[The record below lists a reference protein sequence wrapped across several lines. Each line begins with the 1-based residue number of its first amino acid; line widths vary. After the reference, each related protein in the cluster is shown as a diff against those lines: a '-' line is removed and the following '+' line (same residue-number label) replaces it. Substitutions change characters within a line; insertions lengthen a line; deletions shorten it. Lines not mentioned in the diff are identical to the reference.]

1 MKQIGLLV
9 VSDRASRGEQS
20 DLCGPAMV
28 AWAHQAGLTVA
39 TVSVIP
45 DEQKQIQE
53 TLKTWAD
60 ELHLDLILTSGGTGL
75 GPRDVTPEA
84 TLNVIERLAEGI
96 PERLRM
102 TTGQRNPKAMLS
114 RAVAGLRGR
123 TLIVNLPGN
132 PDGVREWLEAFSPL
146 LAHAFEMIEGRGHEH
161 GSPRAS
167 RS

>member
-1 MKQIGLLV
+1 MKQVGLLV
-9 VSDRASRGEQS
+9 VGDRTSRGEQS

-28 AWAHQAGLTVA
+28 AWAQTAGLTVA

-60 ELHLDLILTSGGTGL
+60 ELHLDLILTSGGTGF

-84 TLNVIERLAEGI
+84 TLGVLERRAEGI
-96 PERLRM
+96 PQRLRM
-102 TTGQRNPKAMLS
+102 ATGQGNPKAALS
-114 RAVAGLRGR
+114 RAAAGLRGR

-146 LAHAFEMIEGRGHEH
+146 LIHAFEMIEGKGHD
-161 GSPRAS
+161 GAPRTSSP
-167 RS
+167 